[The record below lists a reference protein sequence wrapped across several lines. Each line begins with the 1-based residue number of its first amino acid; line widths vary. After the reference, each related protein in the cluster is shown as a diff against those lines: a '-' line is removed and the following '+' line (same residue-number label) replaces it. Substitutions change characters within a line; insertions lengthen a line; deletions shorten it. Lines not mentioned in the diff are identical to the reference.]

1 MEDYAELVDNV
12 GIRNKFLQLF
22 KKELALTEMHLS
34 ALLINS
40 LEERRPRHYYSNL
53 LRNSLIEDLHQSQ
66 ISLLKT
72 WRRQV
77 KNEDSQQSEKTLV
90 SLLLTVNA
98 IASATGQ
105 TG

>member
-1 MEDYAELVDNV
+1 LS
-12 GIRNKFLQLF
+12 FLLD
-22 KKELALTEMHLS
+22 KT
-34 ALLINS
+34 

-53 LRNSLIEDLHQSQ
+53 LRNSLIEDLHRSQ
-66 ISLLKT
+66 IRLLKE
-72 WRRQV
+72 WRILV
-77 KNEDSQQSEKTLV
+77 KSDDSQQSDKTLV

>member
-1 MEDYAELVDNV
+1 MKDYAELVDNKN
-12 GIRNKFLQLF
+12 IRNKFSQLF
-22 KKELALTEMHLS
+22 EKELSLTETHLS
-34 ALLINS
+34 FLLDKT

-53 LRNSLIEDLHQSQ
+53 LRNSLIEDLHRSQ
-66 ISLLKT
+66 IRLLKE
-72 WRRQV
+72 WRMLV
-77 KNEDSQQSEKTLV
+77 KSDDSQQSDKTLV